1 MKIYNL
7 LCIYEKPYEQSEV
20 SAVPYASFSLASD
33 QMKKGYGE
41 AMRKLENEGTAV
53 IKSGDYESCILNDV
67 AAVLNYETGE
77 GISSIRWEINES
89 VCHS

>member
-7 LCIYEKPYEQSEV
+7 LCIHEKPYEQAEA
-20 SAVPYASFSLASD
+20 SAMPYASFNLASG

-41 AMRKLENEGTAV
+41 AMQRLENEGIAV
-53 IKSGDYESCILNDV
+53 IKSGDYESCIFNDV

-77 GISSIRWEINES
+77 GISSIRWEIEES
-89 VCHS
+89 VV

>member
-7 LCIYEKPYEQSEV
+7 LCIYEKPYEQGEA
-20 SAVPYASFSLASD
+20 SAVPYASFNLASD

-41 AMRKLENEGTAV
+41 AMKKLENEGIAV
-53 IKSGDYESCILNDV
+53 IKSGDYESCIFNDV
-67 AAVLNYETGE
+67 TAVLNYETGE